1 VWVRRSAIRPVPR
14 FARVPAT
21 AVAAVEA
28 MLSGTDDRTRSL
40 ARDAFDRFNTEQR
53 ALARYVLERLQRPL
67 DEPAL
72 ALGRMLVVAV
82 FLAFQSVPGLRLR
95 RSTEDEVSAADIALG
110 ADEELRRTDPMDA
123 LDSEDIVAIE
133 QPALVAFVNEHIGRT
148 LEKHAGTIDV
158 DHVAVVFR
166 AVLVE
171 ILTLS
176 HAVEPPPGHSPTR
189 GREPMA

>member
-1 VWVRRSAIRPVPR
+1 
-14 FARVPAT
+14 VPAT

-40 ARDAFDRFNTEQR
+40 AREAFDRFNTEQR
-53 ALARYVLERLQRPL
+53 ALSRYVLERLQRSL
-67 DEPAL
+67 DEAAL

-82 FLAFQSVPGLRLR
+82 FLAFESVPGLRLR
-95 RSTEDEVSAADIALG
+95 RSTQDEVSAADAALS

-158 DHVAVVFR
+158 DHVAAVFR

-176 HAVEPPPGHSPTR
+176 QAVEPPPGHSPAR